1 MNDGA
6 EFLEAL
12 LDDSGARW
20 SLTVTASTLTLI
32 VLQLVSVPRDMALGA
47 VAIVASIGPA
57 GLALKWRL
65 ASGLVAWALLT
76 GFLYN
81 RFGVLTFTAPDLTRL
96 SILVSVAVVATPLF
110 GPRRTERTGRV
121 RGRAQP

>member
-1 MNDGA
+1 MKDRA

-12 LDDSGARW
+12 MGDEGARW
-20 SLTVTASTLTLI
+20 SLTVVASTLTLI
-32 VLQLVSVPRDMALGA
+32 VLELVSVPRDMALGA

-81 RFGVLTFTAPDLTRL
+81 RFGVLTFTAPDLTRM
-96 SILVSVAVVATPLF
+96 SILVSIAVAGAPLL
-110 GPRRTERTGRV
+110 GPRRAERTG
-121 RGRAQP
+121 

>member
-1 MNDGA
+1 MKDRA

-12 LDDSGARW
+12 RGDAGARW
-20 SLTVTASTLTLI
+20 SLTVIASTLTLI
-32 VLQLVSVPRDMALGA
+32 VLELVGVPRDVALGA

-57 GLALKWRL
+57 GLSLKWRL

-81 RFGVLTFTAPDLTRL
+81 RFGVLTFTAPDLTRM
-96 SILVSVAVVATPLF
+96 SILVSVAVAAAPLF
-110 GPRRTERTGRV
+110 GPRRTERTD
-121 RGRAQP
+121 